1 MILYIMY
8 ITYLLY
14 YIIVHVH
21 GHGMTRPDD
30 DLLSKT
36 IVNSGHDRGSLP
48 ARIIIYADRYIT
60 YNIMPYTLCVG
71 V

>member
-1 MILYIMY
+1 MY
-8 ITYLLY
+8 TD
-14 YIIVHVH
+14 
-21 GHGMTRPDD
+21 GMTRPDD

-48 ARIIIYADRYIT
+48 VRIIIYADRYIIT
-60 YNIMPYTLCVG
+60 YNMPYTLCVG